1 VRRLVLALLLMT
13 LLLLTSCGGL
23 IRAGQT
29 PIPGPTGSGTPS
41 PIGTAVPGGEE
52 GSDGAPG
59 GGQADVGDEGQ
70 AEEPLTEGPA
80 LTG

>member
-13 LLLLTSCGGL
+13 LLLLTSC
-23 IRAGQT
+23 
-29 PIPGPTGSGTPS
+29 
-41 PIGTAVPGGEE
+41 GTAVPGGEE